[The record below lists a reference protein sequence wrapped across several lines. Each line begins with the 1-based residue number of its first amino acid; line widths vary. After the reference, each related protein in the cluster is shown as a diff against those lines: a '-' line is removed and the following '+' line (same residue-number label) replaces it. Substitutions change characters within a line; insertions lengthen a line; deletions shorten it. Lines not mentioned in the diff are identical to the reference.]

1 MLLVIFLV
9 IYSQSIIPHNRIL
22 AMILAFAITFFT
34 VASAELRQ
42 TTVNFETTKQWSL
55 LAYNFPWD
63 FPANDLE
70 FYNPENVVAT
80 GIAVGQD
87 RLFLATPRLFS
98 GVPATI
104 SSIPRNNVGDSPIL
118 EVNHLFEFD

>member
-1 MLLVIFLV
+1 
-9 IYSQSIIPHNRIL
+9 
-22 AMILAFAITFFT
+22 MILAFAIILFT
-34 VASAELRQ
+34 VASAELQ
-42 TTVNFETTKQWSL
+42 QPAANLETTKQWSL

-98 GVPATI
+98 GVPATV
-104 SSIPRNNVGDSPIL
+104 SSIPRNNIGDSPIL
-118 EVNHLFEFD
+118 EVC

>member
-1 MLLVIFLV
+1 M
-9 IYSQSIIPHNRIL
+9 
-22 AMILAFAITFFT
+22 
-34 VASAELRQ
+34 ASAELQ
-42 TTVNFETTKQWSL
+42 QPAPNLETTKQWSL

-80 GIAVGQD
+80 GIAVGED

-104 SSIPRNNVGDSPIL
+104 SSIPRNSIGDSPIL
-118 EVNHLFEFD
+118 EVCDFTLCD

>member
-1 MLLVIFLV
+1 
-9 IYSQSIIPHNRIL
+9 
-22 AMILAFAITFFT
+22 MILVVAITFFT
-34 VASAELRQ
+34 VALAELQ
-42 TTVNFETTKQWSL
+42 QPAANVETTKQWSL

-70 FYNPENVVAT
+70 YYNPENVVAT
-80 GIAVGQD
+80 GIAIGHD

-104 SSIPRNNVGDSPIL
+104 STIPRSSIGDSPIL
-118 EVNHLFEFD
+118 EVCCRGWLVSILGILM